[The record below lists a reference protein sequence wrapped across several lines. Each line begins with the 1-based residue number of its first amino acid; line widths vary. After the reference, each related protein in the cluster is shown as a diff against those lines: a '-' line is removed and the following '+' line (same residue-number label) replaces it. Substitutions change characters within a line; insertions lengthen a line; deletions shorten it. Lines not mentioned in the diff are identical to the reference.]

1 MVAVVSWS
9 DITTVAKVLRLW
21 YSNLNKIKSYLFKP
35 WKWIAYDPGLT
46 YLSFSVPKIDAK
58 YSAMLSSTEN
68 YPAFLAC
75 ARRDPTSFP
84 GSLSYQE
91 FQANT
96 QITFKFQA
104 RSPSEGVMRNH
115 TKAACKRRFECEG
128 CCSLLWL
135 AFPGW
140 AYSIYP
146 WVGRWSEAPHTLTL
160 FKTNIADFPTLF
172 KTEFRF
178 LIPCLRH

>member
-1 MVAVVSWS
+1 MAL
-9 DITTVAKVLRLW
+9 KPEK
-21 YSNLNKIKSYLFKP
+21 NKSYLFKTL
-35 WKWIAYDPGLT
+35 KLIAYDRGLT

-91 FQANT
+91 FQAT
-96 QITFKFQA
+96 QIAFKLQA

-128 CCSLLWL
+128 CCFLLWL
-135 AFPGW
+135 AFLGW
-140 AYSIYP
+140 GAGGYSIYP
-146 WVGRWSEAPHTLTL
+146 SVGRCGKAPHTLTL
-160 FKTNIADFPTLF
+160 FRQIS
-172 KTEFRF
+172 
-178 LIPCLRH
+178 LIFQPCLRQNSDS

>member
-1 MVAVVSWS
+1 M
-9 DITTVAKVLRLW
+9 
-21 YSNLNKIKSYLFKP
+21 
-35 WKWIAYDPGLT
+35 IAYDRGLT

-96 QITFKFQA
+96 QIAFKLQA

-128 CCSLLWL
+128 RCSLLWL

-140 AYSIYP
+140 GGGILDISLGGEVQQGPSYP
-146 WVGRWSEAPHTLTL
+146 DPV
-160 FKTNIADFPTLF
+160 
-172 KTEFRF
+172 
-178 LIPCLRH
+178 

>member
-1 MVAVVSWS
+1 MEL
-9 DITTVAKVLRLW
+9 KPEQH
-21 YSNLNKIKSYLFKP
+21 KSYLFKT

-91 FQANT
+91 FHANT
-96 QITFKFQA
+96 QIAFKLQA

-115 TKAACKRRFECEG
+115 TKAARKRRFECEG

-135 AFPGW
+135 AFPLGGGGDTW
-140 AYSIYP
+140 YIPQWGDAARPLIP
-146 WVGRWSEAPHTLTL
+146 WTCLRQIS
-160 FKTNIADFPTLF
+160 
-172 KTEFRF
+172 
-178 LIPCLRH
+178 LIFQPCLRQNSDFWYPV